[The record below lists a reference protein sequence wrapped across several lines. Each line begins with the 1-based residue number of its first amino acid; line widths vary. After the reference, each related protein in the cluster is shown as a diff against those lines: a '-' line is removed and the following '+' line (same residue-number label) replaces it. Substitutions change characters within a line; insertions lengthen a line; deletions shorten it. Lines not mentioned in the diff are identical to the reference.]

1 MSRCKA
7 VEIFAPIHFKPTT
20 TWSQISDLVPN
31 ILLRFRATHSI
42 ELTVFKWKII
52 SNQNKSKTIPYT
64 THIYL
69 CIIIVGFIYTLR
81 IGQIRTCLQ
90 APHALTGIQICIAGA
105 IFIPVTQTL
114 PLVDYNY
121 NSCKNKDSP
130 LNSARTFVD
139 ICLCAKTPKR
149 S

>member
-1 MSRCKA
+1 MVAERSWYKHAKTGFKQVCRDPLFENIIQWPCGDVSRCKA
-7 VEIFAPIHFKPTT
+7 VETFAPIHFKPTT
-20 TWSQISDLVPN
+20 TWSQISDLVSN

-81 IGQIRTCLQ
+81 IGQIKTCLQ
-90 APHALTGIQICIAGA
+90 AHHALTGIQICIAGA
-105 IFIPVTQTL
+105 IFIYL
-114 PLVDYNY
+114 
-121 NSCKNKDSP
+121 
-130 LNSARTFVD
+130 
-139 ICLCAKTPKR
+139 
-149 S
+149 